1 MYLPVTQAVPCALV
15 LNELISNSL
24 KHAYRDGEQGTI
36 SISMQQ
42 SDDDTILMRVRDNGA
57 GIPEEIDIG
66 RTKSLGLKLA
76 RNIVNKQLNGKI
88 KIIRNKGTEFIV
100 EFKNWHIYMSP
111 VVIISWLLRSFSP
124 IIETLL
130 STGPPAIACSN
141 NRIISRMAILCRLL
155 LLESSRYAYSR
166 IQRRTHEK
174 TNGSR

>member
-100 EFKNWHIYMSP
+100 EFKNSKED
-111 VVIISWLLRSFSP
+111 S
-124 IIETLL
+124 
-130 STGPPAIACSN
+130 
-141 NRIISRMAILCRLL
+141 
-155 LLESSRYAYSR
+155 
-166 IQRRTHEK
+166 
-174 TNGSR
+174 